1 MKSIIRMA
9 MDAFAAVRERS
20 ARARLIEQLDEHT
33 LRDIG
38 LESEA
43 NRARM
48 RSRQLHMRFGMY

>member
-1 MKSIIRMA
+1 MA
-9 MDAFAAVRERS
+9 MEAFVAVRERS
-20 ARARLIEQLDEHT
+20 ARARLVEQLDEHT

>member
-1 MKSIIRMA
+1 MKSLFRIAIE
-9 MDAFAAVRERS
+9 AFAAVRERS
-20 ARARLIEQLDEHT
+20 ARARLVEQLDEHT

>member
-1 MKSIIRMA
+1 MKSIIRVA
-9 MDAFAAVRERS
+9 IDAFAAVRERS

-48 RSRQLHMRFGMY
+48 KSRQLHMRFGMY

>member
-1 MKSIIRMA
+1 MKSIFRMA
-9 MDAFAAVRERS
+9 MDAIAAVRERS

-43 NRARM
+43 NRARLK
-48 RSRQLHMRFGMY
+48 SRQLHMRFGMY

>member
-1 MKSIIRMA
+1 VKSIIRMA
-9 MDAFAAVRERS
+9 IDAFAAVRERS

-48 RSRQLHMRFGMY
+48 KSRQLHMRFGMY

>member
-1 MKSIIRMA
+1 MKSIFRMA
-9 MDAFAAVRERS
+9 MAAFAAVSERS

-48 RSRQLHMRFGMY
+48 KSRQLHMRFGMY

>member
-9 MDAFAAVRERS
+9 IDAFAAVRERS

-48 RSRQLHMRFGMY
+48 KSRQLHMRFGMY

>member
-9 MDAFAAVRERS
+9 IDAFAAVRERS

>member
-1 MKSIIRMA
+1 MKSIIRLA

>member
-43 NRARM
+43 NRARLK
-48 RSRQLHMRFGMY
+48 SRQLHMRFGMY